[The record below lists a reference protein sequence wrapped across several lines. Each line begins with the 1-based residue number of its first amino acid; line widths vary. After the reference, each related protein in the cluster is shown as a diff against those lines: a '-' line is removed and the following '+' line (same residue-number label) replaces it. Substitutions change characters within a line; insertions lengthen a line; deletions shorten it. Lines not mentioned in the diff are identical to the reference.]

1 MDRAKRPPPGGVV
14 LGPLLGHPMRG
25 AMAPWCTFGPWGSIW
40 GSQMTLFGVPGTPYG
55 PVWGVLG
62 GSFGGSVL
70 GGVLWGSVWEGPLGR
85 VLGGYPLRGVLGLCL
100 NMTWRGRL
108 GPQITCFGGQITC
121 FGGQITC
128 FGGQITCFQAFSSIS
143 CPKLALG
150 VVFRD
155 PKTRD
160 FGVRSEITL
169 VLFGHVFGV
178 LSRQIGVPP
187 ITLFGPF
194 WQCRYL
200 GIRRLVVRVK

>member
-1 MDRAKRPPPGGVV
+1 

-25 AMAPWCTFGPWGSIW
+25 AMAPWCTFGPWGVHL
-40 GSQMTLFGVPGTPYG
+40 GCPGTLFGVSWD

-62 GSFGGSVL
+62 PCLGCPGTLFGVSWDVSF
-70 GGVLWGSVWEGPLGR
+70 
-85 VLGGYPLRGVLGLCL
+85 GGYPLRGVLELCL

-128 FGGQITCFQAFSSIS
+128 FGVKSRVFKHFQAFHVPNWHWGSYF
-143 CPKLALG
+143 
-150 VVFRD
+150 VT

>member
-1 MDRAKRPPPGGVV
+1 M
-14 LGPLLGHPMRG
+14 GPLLGHPMRG
-25 AMAPWCTFGPWGSIW
+25 AMAPWCTFGPWGVHL
-40 GSQMTLFGVPGTPYG
+40 GCPGTLFGVSWD
-55 PVWGVLG
+55 V
-62 GSFGGSVL
+62 SF
-70 GGVLWGSVWEGPLGR
+70 
-85 VLGGYPLRGVLGLCL
+85 GGYPLRGVLGLCL

-108 GPQITCFGGQITC
+108 GP
-121 FGGQITC
+121 QITC

>member
-1 MDRAKRPPPGGVV
+1 MFWGSFGGPNDPFWTPFWTLFGVI
-14 LGPLLGHPMRG
+14 LGPLFGTLGPKYGSFVGVIWRVLPKG
-25 AMAPWCTFGPWGSIW
+25 VPKGGPFLDPFWVIW
-40 GSQMTLFGVPGTPYG
+40 GSQITC
-55 PVWGVLG
+55 
-62 GSFGGSVL
+62 
-70 GGVLWGSVWEGPLGR
+70 WGS
-85 VLGGYPLRGVLGLCL
+85 
-100 NMTWRGRL
+100 
-108 GPQITCFGGQITC
+108 
-121 FGGQITC
+121 
-128 FGGQITCFQAFSSIS
+128 QITCFQAFSSIS

-200 GIRRLVVRVK
+200 GIRGLVVRVK

>member
-1 MDRAKRPPPGGVV
+1 MTWIELSDPPPGGVV

-25 AMAPWCTFGPWGSIW
+25 AMAPWCTFGPWGVHLGVPNDPIW
-40 GSQMTLFGVPGTPYG
+40 GPWDPHMTL
-55 PVWGVLG
+55 
-62 GSFGGSVL
+62 S
-70 GGVLWGSVWEGPLGR
+70 GGVLGR
-85 VLGGYPLRGVLGLCL
+85 VLWGYPLRGVLELCL

-108 GPQITCFGGQITC
+108 GP
-121 FGGQITC
+121 QITC

>member
-1 MDRAKRPPPGGVV
+1 MHLWGPNCAVHDMDRAKRPPRGGSFWDPFWDTPCEEPWLPGVHLA
-14 LGPLLGHPMRG
+14 LG
-25 AMAPWCTFGPWGSIW
+25 GSIW
-40 GSQMTLFGVPGTPYG
+40 GSQMTLFGVPGTLF
-55 PVWGVLG
+55 GVSWDV
-62 GSFGGSVL
+62 SF
-70 GGVLWGSVWEGPLGR
+70 
-85 VLGGYPLRGVLGLCL
+85 GGYPLRGVLELCL

-108 GPQITCFGGQITC
+108 GPQITC

-194 WQCRYL
+194 WQCRSL
-200 GIRRLVVRVK
+200 GVRGLVVRVK

>member
-1 MDRAKRPPPGGVV
+1 LHLWGPNCAVHDMDRAKRPPRGGVV

-25 AMAPWCTFGPWGSIW
+25 AMAPWCTFGPWGVHL
-40 GSQMTLFGVPGTPYG
+40 GCPGTLFGVSWD
-55 PVWGVLG
+55 V
-62 GSFGGSVL
+62 SF
-70 GGVLWGSVWEGPLGR
+70 
-85 VLGGYPLRGVLGLCL
+85 GGYPLRGVLELCL

-200 GIRRLVVRVK
+200 GIRGLVVRVK

>member
-1 MDRAKRPPPGGVV
+1 M
-14 LGPLLGHPMRG
+14 GPLLGHPMRG
-25 AMAPWCTFGPWGSIW
+25 AMAPWCTFGPWGVHL
-40 GSQMTLFGVPGTPYG
+40 GCPGTLFGVSWD

-62 GSFGGSVL
+62 R
-70 GGVLWGSVWEGPLGR
+70 VLW
-85 VLGGYPLRGVLGLCL
+85 GYPLRGVLELCL

-108 GPQITCFGGQITC
+108 GPQITC

-200 GIRRLVVRVK
+200 GIRGLVVRVK

>member
-1 MDRAKRPPPGGVV
+1 MHLWGPNCAVHDMDRAKRPPPRGGSFWDPFWDTPCEEPWLPGVHLA
-14 LGPLLGHPMRG
+14 LG
-25 AMAPWCTFGPWGSIW
+25 GSIW
-40 GSQMTLFGVPGTPYG
+40 GSQMTLFGVPGTLFG
-55 PVWGVLG
+55 VSWDPVWGVLG
-62 GSFGGSVL
+62 R
-70 GGVLWGSVWEGPLGR
+70 VLW
-85 VLGGYPLRGVLGLCL
+85 GYPLRGVLELCL

-108 GPQITCFGGQITC
+108 GP
-121 FGGQITC
+121 QITC

-187 ITLFGPF
+187 ITLFGPLLAVSVPG
-194 WQCRYL
+194 YL
-200 GIRRLVVRVK
+200 GLVVRVK

>member
-1 MDRAKRPPPGGVV
+1 MTWIELSDPPRGGSFWDPFWDTPCEEPWLPGVHLA
-14 LGPLLGHPMRG
+14 LG
-25 AMAPWCTFGPWGSIW
+25 GSIW

-62 GSFGGSVL
+62 GSFGGLSWGGCPL
-70 GGVLWGSVWEGPLGR
+70 GVCLEGPLGG

-108 GPQITCFGGQITC
+108 GP
-121 FGGQITC
+121 QITC

-200 GIRRLVVRVK
+200 GIRGLVVRVK

>member
-1 MDRAKRPPPGGVV
+1 MHLWGPNCAVHDRDRAKRPPPGGVV

-25 AMAPWCTFGPWGSIW
+25 AMAPWCTFGPWGVHL
-40 GSQMTLFGVPGTPYG
+40 GVPGTLFGVSWD

-62 GSFGGSVL
+62 R
-70 GGVLWGSVWEGPLGR
+70 VLW
-85 VLGGYPLRGVLGLCL
+85 GYPLRGVLGLCL

-108 GPQITCFGGQITC
+108 GPQITC